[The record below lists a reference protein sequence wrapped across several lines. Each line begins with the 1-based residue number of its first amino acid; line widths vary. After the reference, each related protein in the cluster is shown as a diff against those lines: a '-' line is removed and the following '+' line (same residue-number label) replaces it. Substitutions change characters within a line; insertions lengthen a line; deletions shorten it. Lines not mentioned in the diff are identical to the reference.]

1 MGLLET
7 ITGPRTCASSTTDE
21 LDELASEI
29 RDLLVPRSRAPAAT
43 SAPTSASSS

>member
-7 ITGPRTCASSTTDE
+7 ITGPRDLRGLSDDQLET
-21 LDELASEI
+21 LATEI
-29 RDLLVPRSRAPAAT
+29 RDLLVAPAPRRAVT